1 MGITSHPCPAQV
13 ALERFLNLTT
23 SRRGQSV
30 VEQDRSSV
38 FYYLLAAPDRNRA
51 RLVDVLDAFEA
62 SAGRPAE
69 HRSTED
75 LEQVHPDVGTIDA
88 HNEGRKNLEK
98 AMWETETGAMK
109 KTYEQVALCADP
121 TTKKKKPRVKPRPSM
136 IHGITHGNSLEV
148 EAAMLEAFG
157 DEEDAVYARYA
168 RDAAD
173 PGPDALQRA
182 SCFGACYSGDDFAG
196 HPDAPEDFH
205 AVFDAKAD
213 DEPDADVAPPPP
225 ADV

>member
-1 MGITSHPCPAQV
+1 
-13 ALERFLNLTT
+13 
-23 SRRGQSV
+23 
-30 VEQDRSSV
+30 
-38 FYYLLAAPDRNRA
+38 
-51 RLVDVLDAFEA
+51 
-62 SAGRPAE
+62 
-69 HRSTED
+69 
-75 LEQVHPDVGTIDA
+75 
-88 HNEGRKNLEK
+88 
-98 AMWETETGAMK
+98 MK

-121 TTKKKKPRVKPRPSM
+121 TTTKKKPRVKPRPSM

-182 SCFGACYSGDDFAG
+182 SCFG